1 MASQPLRTFRP
12 GPISQ
17 HRRPSRGYSL
27 GQTRNSVPALSKLHC
42 ENHLYLAE
50 PKLNEDR
57 LRRLLRAAF
66 LTAIFVMGGGARL
79 FPQSAKAIPY
89 QTLDLV
95 PYVNTFIGTDDGA
108 PDYGLGN
115 AAGDTP
121 PGAAYPFG
129 MVLWSPDTTNRAGG
143 YRYYQDVIKGFS
155 VTHFSGRGVSCYQD
169 APFMPI
175 IGPITD
181 SPGTHWSTYSSHY
194 QHVNETAEP
203 GYYAV
208 LLDDSQIQVE
218 LTVTART
225 GFSRFVFPPSSDS
238 MILINAGGS
247 AQPNRD
253 SGTGVNIVAPDT
265 VTGSVSSGNC
275 GGSFTYTLYFA
286 VQFDRAF
293 TSTSSGTWNGDV
305 VTKDPSSNGKNS
317 GAYLSFDTT
326 DQSVVQAKIG
336 LSFVSVENA
345 LQNLAVENPNWDFDA
360 VRSGTRA
367 AWNARLNRIQVQ
379 GGTDDEKAVF
389 YTALY
394 HALIHPSVFGDA
406 NGQYLGFDN
415 QVHQADGFTQYHNFA
430 GWDNYR
436 SEMPLLALIAP
447 EASDMMQSLVNDAQ
461 QDAVRD
467 PANGGGLPRWQHA
480 NSNSGGMIGDS
491 QDAVIATVYAFGAT
505 NFDTAGALAAMDRG
519 ASVVGTK
526 SGGHTVREGL
536 QNYLDLGYVSTSTG
550 GQSASRTLEYVNDDF
565 AISQFAQS
573 LGRADLHDYYLAR
586 AQNWR
591 NLFHE
596 GYVVPRNADG
606 TFISFDPTSGNG
618 FTESSGAQYVWM
630 VPFNMGGLFDAMG
643 GSRAAA
649 TRLDD
654 HFTELNAGPHSNYAF
669 LGNEPELKT
678 PWAYDFAGAPWR
690 TQDVVRRSILE
701 LYANS
706 PGGMPGNDDGGAMGS
721 YVVFSCLGLFPDI
734 PGVAGFVVGSPLFNS
749 ATVQMANGNIL
760 QIEAPEASD
769 ENRYVQ
775 SLTLDNLDYNDV
787 PWIPWNLIS
796 AGATLHFSLGDS
808 PNTNWGTAVAPPS
821 FDAPKRD
828 GHTSCAP
835 LDATFFS
842 LILNC

>member
-1 MASQPLRTFRP
+1 
-12 GPISQ
+12 
-17 HRRPSRGYSL
+17 
-27 GQTRNSVPALSKLHC
+27 
-42 ENHLYLAE
+42 LYLAK

-57 LRRLLRAAF
+57 LRRPSRAAF
-66 LTAIFVMGGGARL
+66 LIAIFVTFAGCSLFARL
-79 FPQSAKAIPY
+79 AKSAAS
-89 QTLDLV
+89 QNLDLV
-95 PYVNTFIGTDDGA
+95 SYVNTFIGTDDGA

-181 SPGTHWSTYSSHY
+181 SPGTHWSAYSSHY
-194 QHVNETAEP
+194 QHVDETAEP

-218 LTVTART
+218 LSVTART
-225 GFSRFVFPPSSDS
+225 GFGRFVFPPSSDS
-238 MILINAGGS
+238 IVLINAGGS

-253 SGTGVNIVAPDT
+253 SGTGVTIVAPDK

-275 GGSFTYTLYFA
+275 GGSFTYILYFA
-286 VQFDRAF
+286 VQFDRPF
-293 TSTSSGTWNGDV
+293 TSSSGTWNGGL
-305 VTKDPSSNGKNS
+305 VTTDPSSNGKNS
-317 GAYLSFDTT
+317 GAYLCFDTT
-326 DQSVVQAKIG
+326 DQTVVQAKIG
-336 LSFVSVENA
+336 LSFVSVKNA
-345 LQNLAVENPNWDFDA
+345 FQNLELENPGWDFNL
-360 VRSGTRA
+360 VRSQARA
-367 AWNARLNRIQVQ
+367 AWNARLNSIQVQ
-379 GGTDDEKAVF
+379 GGTNDEKAVF

-394 HALIHPSVFGDA
+394 HALIHPSVFSDA

-415 QVHQADGFTQYHNFA
+415 DVHQADGFTQYHNFA

-436 SEMPLLALIAP
+436 SEMPLLAVIAP
-447 EASDMMQSLVNDAQ
+447 EASDMMQSLVNDAR

-505 NFDTAGALAAMDRG
+505 NFDTAGALDAMERG

-536 QNYLDLGYVSTSTG
+536 QDYLDLGYVSTAT
-550 GQSASRTLEYVNDDF
+550 GQSASRTLEYANDDF

-573 LGRADLHDYYLAR
+573 LGRTDVHDYYLAR
-586 AQNWR
+586 AQNWQ

-596 GYVVPRNADG
+596 GYIVPRNSDG

-630 VPFNMGGLFDAMG
+630 VPFNMRGLFEAMSG
-643 GSRAAA
+643 NAAA
-649 TRLDD
+649 VARLDD
-654 HFTELNAGPHSNYAF
+654 HFTELNAGLHSSYAF

-690 TQDVVRRSILE
+690 AQDVVRRSILE

-721 YVVFSCLGLFPDI
+721 YVVFSCLGFFPDI

-749 ATVQMANGNIL
+749 ATVQMANGKIL
-760 QIEAPEASD
+760 QIDAPDASD
-769 ENRYVQ
+769 ENHYVQ
-775 SLTLDNLDYNDV
+775 SLTLNSQDYNDG

-796 AGATLHFSLGDS
+796 EGATLHFSLGAS
-808 PNTNWGTAVAPPS
+808 PNTTWGTAVAPPS
-821 FDAPKRD
+821 FNAPN
-828 GHTSCAP
+828 
-835 LDATFFS
+835 ATGMS
-842 LILNC
+842 LARKK

>member
-1 MASQPLRTFRP
+1 MRSQ
-12 GPISQ
+12 
-17 HRRPSRGYSL
+17 L
-27 GQTRNSVPALSKLHC
+27 GVLVLMV
-42 ENHLYLAE
+42 
-50 PKLNEDR
+50 
-57 LRRLLRAAF
+57 LL
-66 LTAIFVMGGGARL
+66 
-79 FPQSAKAIPY
+79 AIPCPY
-89 QTLDLV
+89 LLYAKTVKGLRSESRDLV
-95 PYVNTFIGTDDGA
+95 RYVNTLIGTDDGA

-175 IGPITD
+175 VGPVTD
-181 SPGTHWSTYSSHY
+181 SPGTHWSEYSSHY
-194 QHVNETAEP
+194 QHINETAEP
-203 GYYAV
+203 GYYDV

-225 GFSRFVFPPSSDS
+225 GFGRFTFPPSPDS
-238 MILINAGGS
+238 TILINSGGS

-253 SGTGVNIVAPDT
+253 SGTGVTVIAPDM

-275 GGSFTYTLYFA
+275 GGSFTYKLYFA
-286 VQFDRAF
+286 VQFDHAF
-293 TSTSSGTWNGDV
+293 SASSGTWNGDL
-305 VTKDPSSNGKNS
+305 VTSNLSSEGKTS

-326 DQSVVQAKIG
+326 GQNVVQAKIG

-345 LQNLAVENPNWDFDA
+345 LLNLEIENPTWDFDF
-360 VRSGTRA
+360 VRSQARA
-367 AWNARLNRIQVQ
+367 AWNHRLNSIQVQ
-379 GGTDDEKAVF
+379 GGTHDEKTVF

-394 HALIHPSVFGDA
+394 HALIHPSVFSDVNA
-406 NGQYLGFDN
+406 EYIGFDN
-415 QVHQADGFTQYHNFA
+415 QVHRTDGFAQYHNFA

-447 EASDMMQSLVNDAQ
+447 EASDMMQSLVNDAE

-467 PANGGGLPRWQHA
+467 PANGGGLPRWQHT

-491 QDAVIATVYAFGAT
+491 QDVVIATVYAFGAT
-505 NFDTAGALAAMDRG
+505 NFDTARALAAMDRG
-519 ASVVGTK
+519 ASVVGIK

-536 QNYLDLGYVSTSTG
+536 QDYLDLGYVSTSNS
-550 GQSASRTLEYVNDDF
+550 QSASRTLEYANDDF
-565 AISQFAQS
+565 AISQFAES

-586 AQNWR
+586 AQNWQ

-596 GYVVPRNADG
+596 GHIVPRELDG
-606 TFISFDPTSGNG
+606 NFIFFDPASGNG

-630 VPFNMGGLFDAMG
+630 VPFNMRALFDAMG
-643 GSRAAA
+643 GNQEAVA
-649 TRLDD
+649 RLDD
-654 HFTELNAGPHSNYAF
+654 HFIQLNAGPHSIYAF
-669 LGNEPELKT
+669 LGNEPELKA
-678 PWAYDFAGAPWR
+678 PWSYDFAGAPWR

-701 LYANS
+701 LYHNS

-734 PGVAGFVVGSPLFNS
+734 PGVAGFVVGSPLFSS
-749 ATVQMANGNIL
+749 ATIHMANGNVL
-760 QIEAPEASD
+760 HLEAPAASD

-775 SLTLDNLDYNDV
+775 SLTLNGEDYNDS
-787 PWIPWNLIS
+787 PWIPF
-796 AGATLHFSLGDS
+796 GALSGGAKLRFSLANS
-808 PNTNWGTAVAPPS
+808 PNTAWGTLVPPPS
-821 FDAPKRD
+821 FDVP
-828 GHTSCAP
+828 GPTN
-835 LDATFFS
+835 LQFS
-842 LILNC
+842 YQK